1 MEDKELHEHEEHEH
15 HHHHHDEECACEH
28 EHEHPHDH
36 EHHDHDH
43 EHEHE
48 HHHHHDDECD
58 CGCDHDHEH
67 HHHDDEEDEC
77 ECHNPNC
84 TDPSHHHHH
93 HHDELVSISH
103 HESSII
109 GALKG
114 VMPTADYDEAEKA
127 LAAQMREA
135 GRLIT
140 EAGGIIGHIKF
151 VLTAAGKCG
160 QISVTDVDE
169 NIRRFDG
176 GTSTV
181 EGVAIVF
188 AVEDDKLREILEHT
202 IGSLF
207 VKEGE

>member
-1 MEDKELHEHEEHEH
+1 MEDTELHVHDREEHVH
-15 HHHHHDEECACEH
+15 HLDDACGCGCD
-28 EHEHPHDH
+28 HDH
-36 EHHDHDH
+36 EH

-48 HHHHHDDECD
+48 HHHHHDDHD
-58 CGCDHDHEH
+58 HDHAHHHDHDHEC
-67 HHHDDEEDEC
+67 HD
-77 ECHNPNC
+77 PNC

-93 HHDELVSISH
+93 HDEGPVHISH
-103 HESSII
+103 HESSTI
-109 GALKG
+109 GAMKG
-114 VMPTADYDEAEKA
+114 VMPTADYDAAEKA
-127 LAAQMREA
+127 LAEQMREA
-135 GRLIT
+135 GRRIT

-176 GTSTV
+176 GSSTV

-188 AVEDDKLREILEHT
+188 AIEDDTLTEILTHT

-207 VKEGE
+207 AEDE

>member
-1 MEDKELHEHEEHEH
+1 MEDRELHEHHEHDHGECGCGEHEH
-15 HHHHHDEECACEH
+15 HHHEH
-28 EHEHPHDH
+28 EHA
-36 EHHDHDH
+36 HDHD
-43 EHEHE
+43 ECGCGHE
-48 HHHHHDDECD
+48 HHH
-58 CGCDHDHEH
+58 DHDHEH
-67 HHHDDEEDEC
+67 HHHDHEHEHEHEC
-77 ECHNPNC
+77 DDPNC

-93 HHDELVSISH
+93 HHDELVDIAH

-109 GALKG
+109 GAMKG
-114 VMPTADYDEAEKA
+114 VMATADYDEAEKL

-151 VLTAAGKCG
+151 VLTSAGRCG
-160 QISVTDVDE
+160 QISVTDVEE
-169 NIRRFDG
+169 NIRHFDG

-188 AVEDDKLREILEHT
+188 AVEDEQLVEILEHT

>member
-1 MEDKELHEHEEHEH
+1 MDEKDLHEHEH
-15 HHHHHDEECACEH
+15 HHE
-28 EHEHPHDH
+28 HDH
-36 EHHDHDH
+36 EHHHEHDH
-43 EHEHE
+43 E
-48 HHHHHDDECD
+48 HHHHDDECD

-67 HHHDDEEDEC
+67 HHHDDECGCGHDHDHDEH
-77 ECHNPNC
+77 ECHDPNC

-93 HHDELVSISH
+93 HDDEELVHISH
-103 HESSII
+103 HESSTI

-114 VMPTADYDEAEKA
+114 LIPTADYDEAEKQ
-127 LAAQMREA
+127 LAAAMREA
-135 GRLIT
+135 GRLVT

-151 VLTAAGKCG
+151 VLTSAGKCG

-176 GTSTV
+176 NTSEV

-202 IGSLF
+202 VGALF
-207 VKEGE
+207 TKGE

>member
-1 MEDKELHEHEEHEH
+1 MEDKELHEHEE
-15 HHHHHDEECACEH
+15 
-28 EHEHPHDH
+28 H

-67 HHHDDEEDEC
+67 HHHHHDDEEDEC
-77 ECHNPNC
+77 ECHDPNC

-109 GALKG
+109 GAMKG

-135 GRLIT
+135 GRLVT

-151 VLTAAGKCG
+151 VLTSAGKCG

-188 AVEDDKLREILEHT
+188 AVEDEELREILEHT
-202 IGSLF
+202 IGTLF

>member
-1 MEDKELHEHEEHEH
+1 MEDMELHEHHHDHEHEHHHDHGESCECGCGHDHEEHEH
-15 HHHHHDEECACEH
+15 HHDH
-28 EHEHPHDH
+28 EHEHHV
-36 EHHDHDH
+36 
-43 EHEHE
+43 HEHE
-48 HHHHHDDECD
+48 HHHDHDEHECD
-58 CGCDHDHEH
+58 D
-67 HHHDDEEDEC
+67 
-77 ECHNPNC
+77 PNC

-93 HHDELVSISH
+93 HHDEMVEIAH

-109 GALKG
+109 GAMKG
-114 VMPTADYDEAEKA
+114 VMATADYDEAERL

-135 GRLIT
+135 GRLVT

-169 NIRRFDG
+169 SIRHFDG

-188 AVEDDKLREILEHT
+188 AVEDEKLVEILEHT